1 MASTPNESK
10 FQNEIS
16 LTMQLLVKIPT
27 TQKKNDSIAEKKWPR
42 NKSNV
47 EDNPYQTL
55 ASAYSKEM
63 DQLVEEDSI
72 ACADAKMTELDDEK
86 KSTMLEP

>member
-1 MASTPNESK
+1 
-10 FQNEIS
+10 
-16 LTMQLLVKIPT
+16 MQLLVKIPT

-63 DQLVEEDSI
+63 D
-72 ACADAKMTELDDEK
+72 
-86 KSTMLEP
+86 